1 MRNYWLRIVLGAVVI
16 FAVGMVG
23 VTLARQ
29 GVGRV
34 RNVVEG
40 TGPLS
45 VPVAFIPFKLDG
57 QKLGTV
63 SKIVLQRTV
72 PKHIS
77 SVELQIKLADSA
89 IAQGLGGCR
98 LAADFDDEHS
108 PRDVK
113 IRAGPLSHGVFT
125 CLRKNDT
132 TSRFQEFGQAIF
144 QPGEVGVPLLLPKDI
159 VSDLQQGNFGDDHD
173 DSISDAVEARADS
186 AADAEERRADSVAA
200 QAERAEKMIAV
211 RQRRLLDS
219 LRREGRDSIA
229 AQAERAANQITARQR
244 QFLDSLRQEGLRR
257 ADSTRHS
264 LRNPPDS
271 ARRR

>member
-1 MRNYWLRIVLGAVVI
+1 MKNYWLRIVLGAVAI
-16 FAVGMVG
+16 FAVGMIG

-77 SVELQIKLADSA
+77 SVELQIKLGDSA
-89 IAQGLGGCR
+89 VARGLGGCR
-98 LAADFDDEHS
+98 LAANFDEEHS
-108 PRDVK
+108 PRDVNSH
-113 IRAGPLSHGVFT
+113 AGPLSHGVFT
-125 CLRKNDT
+125 CLRQNDT

-144 QPGEVGVPLLLPKDI
+144 QPGEITVPLLLPKDI

-173 DSISDAVEARADS
+173 DSVSDAVEARAES

-200 QAERAEKMIAV
+200 QAERAENMIAA
-211 RQRRLLDS
+211 RQRQFLDS
-219 LRREGRDSIA
+219 LRRKGRDSIA
-229 AQAERAANQITARQR
+229 AQAERAANEGAARQH
-244 QFLDSLRQEGLRR
+244 QLLDSLRREGLRR

-264 LRNPPDS
+264 SRITHDS
-271 ARRR
+271 APQR